1 MSLKIKY
8 PNKTENKNSKY
19 LNGDKKVASANENA
33 RNKQNKNIL
42 LLAPW
47 KNIRRISLKFG

>member
-8 PNKTENKNSKY
+8 PNKIENKNSKY

-42 LLAPW
+42 LLW
-47 KNIRRISLKFG
+47 RLKAHLTI

>member
-33 RNKQNKNIL
+33 RNKQNKNI
-42 LLAPW
+42 AEF
-47 KNIRRISLKFG
+47 ITG